1 MKCLWKDTCDGL
13 YHCVYARDCEIVRR
27 AASPAIPHV
36 PRVALPSLTLLT
48 SCAQVMIMSAL
59 RHPNVALFM
68 GVCIEPP
75 CLVSEWC
82 ARGSLYDVLTK
93 ARSTPA
99 LAPMLD
105 WTRRLNMAL
114 DAAKV
119 TPNPTKP

>member
-1 MKCLWKDTCDGL
+1 
-13 YHCVYARDCEIVRR
+13 
-27 AASPAIPHV
+27 
-36 PRVALPSLTLLT
+36 
-48 SCAQVMIMSAL
+48 MSAL

-82 ARGSLYDVLTK
+82 ARGSLCDVLTK
-93 ARSTPA
+93 ARSSPA
-99 LAPMLD
+99 LAPTLD

-119 TPNPTKP
+119 TNETLVLTP